1 MEIIAGPAIEPRTA
15 WPYLAIGVVT
25 PFRGMLSVRDRL
37 WAELFQ
43 WLDKHQVGPLGSA
56 FMRLNVIDMRGPM
69 DIELGV
75 RTPAVLE
82 GDERVHAGVVPAGE
96 YATLTYRDH
105 SIRANRMLIGWTG
118 EQGRQFD
125 TRDDPSGERFAS
137 RYELNVTHP
146 RAEPRKTQWIV
157 QLNFLLRPLQA
168 ASA

>member
-1 MEIIAGPAIEPRTA
+1 MEIIAGPSIEKRSA

-43 WLDKHQVGPLGSA
+43 WLDKHKVGPLGPA
-56 FMRLNVIDMRGPM
+56 FLRLKVIDMRGPM

-82 GDERVHAGVVPAGE
+82 GDERVHPGVIPAGE

-105 SIRANRMLIGWTG
+105 SIRANRLLIGWTDK
-118 EQGRQFD
+118 QGRQFD
-125 TRDDPSGERFAS
+125 SEADSAGDRFTC
-137 RYELNVTHP
+137 RYELNLSDR

-157 QLNFLLRPLQA
+157 QLNFLLRPLRA
-168 ASA
+168 ASV